1 MCWSLVTKKMVR
13 TVHGITFQIIIEF
26 LNNHQQ
32 TPIFTPESQPGNVSF
47 QTSITKKLVTIAPGL
62 ASSPTMK
69 QPGQEGNHPIWFH
82 LCHHIKP
89 DASWRGCQN
98 RGSELLWNW
107 DPGQSI
113 RGIRWNWWISSLFYV
128 GWRLEIHWCN
138 SFIPKL
144 ETTPTVVMSSNF
156 HIKSYTSFVCQRT
169 GQ

>member
-1 MCWSLVTKKMVR
+1 MLKSADQKNGSYR
-13 TVHGITFQIIIEF
+13 TWDHLSDNSRIEF
-26 LNNHQQ
+26 LNNHQR
-32 TPIFTPESQPGNVSF
+32 THIFTPENQTGSVSF

-69 QPGQEGNHPIWFH
+69 QPGQEGNHPIWSH

-113 RGIRWNWWISSLFYV
+113 KGIRWNWWISPLYSMLGGDWKSTGV
-128 GWRLEIHWCN
+128 TA
-138 SFIPKL
+138 SFLYKL
-144 ETTPTVVMSSNF
+144 ETTQLS
-156 HIKSYTSFVCQRT
+156 
-169 GQ
+169 